1 MVYGMN
7 IVGDI
12 WKICNC
18 LIFSYVFFSV
28 DMYVVM
34 FVYFVCWYVLLCYIK
49 CFCCGCFFKYLFEI
63 KVCLNKYD

>member
-12 WKICNC
+12 WDICNC

-28 DMYVVM
+28 VMYVVI
-34 FVYFVCWYVLLCYIK
+34 FVYFVCWYMYYYVI
-49 CFCCGCFFKYLFEI
+49 
-63 KVCLNKYD
+63 LNVFVMDVFLSI

>member
-12 WKICNC
+12 WDICNC

-28 DMYVVM
+28 VMYVVI

-49 CFCCGCFFKYLFEI
+49 CFCYGCFFKYLNL
-63 KVCLNKYD
+63 K